1 MKSIKNLENIENKR
15 ILLRLDLNVPIDK
28 IIPTINFL
36 LTKKARVIIIS
47 HIGRPNGKI
56 VKELSLKPITS
67 YLKKKIIKNVS
78 FQTENIFKL
87 NKDKIFKNSADRI
100 ILLENIR
107 FYPEEEANDD
117 EFSKKLASFG
127 ELYVNDAFSC
137 SHRNHASVS
146 KITNYIPSYC
156 GIQINNEINALN
168 KITLEI
174 KKPITC
180 IIGGSKISTKINI
193 IKNLIPKFDNIVIC
207 GAMANNIFKYKGLNT
222 GKSFIEKNINNT
234 IQEIFSFAEINGC
247 NIYFPEDIR
256 VGKKLS
262 DNSTEKNFND
272 LEHDDIIL
280 DAGTKTINQIRK
292 IIDSSST
299 ILWNGP
305 LGYFENPNFSVGSS
319 EVAKH
324 IAEKGE
330 NIYSVIGGGDT
341 VAIIN
346 SLNMKDRFNFVS
358 TAGGAFLEYLE
369 GKELPGIKA
378 LS

>member
-1 MKSIKNLENIENKR
+1 M
-15 ILLRLDLNVPIDK
+15 
-28 IIPTINFL
+28 
-36 LTKKARVIIIS
+36 
-47 HIGRPNGKI
+47 
-56 VKELSLKPITS
+56 
-67 YLKKKIIKNVS
+67 
-78 FQTENIFKL
+78 